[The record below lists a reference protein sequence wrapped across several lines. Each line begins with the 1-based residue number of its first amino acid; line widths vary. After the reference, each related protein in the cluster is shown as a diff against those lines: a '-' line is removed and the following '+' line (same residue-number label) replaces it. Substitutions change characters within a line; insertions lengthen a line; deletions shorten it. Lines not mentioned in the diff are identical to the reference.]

1 MPKLPLSVP
10 GIDALLGGGL
20 EPEIITNVY
29 GASGSGKTNFALQ
42 AAISC
47 LKQGKKVV
55 YIDPEGSFSVERYLQ
70 VHSKKDL
77 DNILLF
83 SPKAF
88 EEQGDAVRTLAKIA
102 KTEKIGLVVVDSIVA
117 LYRLHAHEPDKLAE
131 ANSMLSRQ
139 FAELS
144 KIAREHKIP
153 ILVTNHVYSDF
164 DSGELELVGRDIPK
178 YSSKCLIYLENLGAG
193 KRRATLIKHRSQ
205 PEGGTAEFVIK
216 NEGLFDATKKFGI
229 F

>member
-1 MPKLPLSVP
+1 MARLPFLVP

-29 GASGSGKTNFALQ
+29 GASGAGKTNFAIQ
-42 AAISC
+42 AVISC
-47 LKQGKKVV
+47 LKQGKKAIYV
-55 YIDPEGSFSVERYLQ
+55 DPEGSFSVERYQ
-70 VHSKKDL
+70 QMHSTKDL
-77 DNILLF
+77 DNLILIQ
-83 SPKAF
+83 PKTF
-88 EEQGDAVRTLAKIA
+88 EEQDEAIQSLPKYM
-102 KTEKIGLVVVDSIVA
+102 KTGKIGIVVVDSIVA
-117 LYRLHAHEPDKLAE
+117 LYRLHSHGEGVTE
-131 ANSMLSRQ
+131 ANNKLSRQ

-144 KIAREHKIP
+144 KIARENKIP
-153 ILVTNHVYSDF
+153 VLVTNQVYSDF

-178 YSSKCLIYLENLGAG
+178 YSSKCLIHLEKIAGG

-216 NEGLFDATKKFGI
+216 HEGLADAGKKFGI